1 MSEKTKQLKEMLFN
15 QKKNGI
21 DVFTEDELNACDEF
35 CEGYKEFLGTHK
47 TEREV
52 AAYVEDVAQKNGFV
66 KFDEFGGALNAG
78 DKVYYANRG
87 KAIILCVKGKRSIKD
102 GVKISAAHI
111 DSPRLDLK
119 QCPIYEQDGVGY
131 FKTHYYGGIK
141 KYQWTTI
148 PLSLHGRI
156 CKADGSFVDVKIG
169 EEPGE
174 PKFCITDILPHLG
187 GEQMQRKAN
196 EIVKGEE
203 LNVVIGSRP
212 FKDDDESERIK
223 LNLLSLLY
231 EKYGIV
237 ERDFL
242 SAELELVPAYTVDDI
257 GFDRSMIGGYGHD
270 DRVCSYPALQ
280 AILDIDE
287 APEYTAITVLTDKE
301 ETGSDGNTGLNS
313 SYLKYFVEDL
323 ARLEGFEG
331 RDVLRNS
338 KCLSADVN
346 AAYDP
351 TWSTVFEKNNASFIN
366 NGVCVTKF
374 TGARGKSGTSDA
386 SAEFCAWVGNLL
398 DENGVLWQTGELG
411 KVDGGGGGTV
421 AMYIANMDVDTIDV
435 GVPVLSMH
443 APYEIVSKIDVYS
456 AYKAFLT
463 FFTK

>member
-1 MSEKTKQLKEMLFN
+1 M
-15 QKKNGI
+15 
-21 DVFTEDELNACDEF
+21 
-35 CEGYKEFLGTHK
+35 
-47 TEREV
+47 
-52 AAYVEDVAQKNGFV
+52 
-66 KFDEFGGALNAG
+66 
-78 DKVYYANRG
+78 
-87 KAIILCVKGKRSIKD
+87 
-102 GVKISAAHI
+102 
-111 DSPRLDLK
+111 
-119 QCPIYEQDGVGY
+119 
-131 FKTHYYGGIK
+131 
-141 KYQWTTI
+141 
-148 PLSLHGRI
+148 
-156 CKADGSFVDVKIG
+156 
-169 EEPGE
+169 
-174 PKFCITDILPHLG
+174 
-187 GEQMQRKAN
+187 
-196 EIVKGEE
+196 
-203 LNVVIGSRP
+203 
-212 FKDDDESERIK
+212 
-223 LNLLSLLY
+223 LY

-237 ERDFL
+237 ESDFL